1 MTELS
6 KDEEYGIVSKHL
18 GTLTALRKF
27 AQTKDFEWLEEVKGK
42 LEALIT
48 ESRKEYELK
57 KLAAE
62 ELEQKRKQALE
73 YIRSLGLDPDYLTEP
88 VTVGGIKSQRK
99 NAKSG
104 VRKAKYRFT
113 DELGNAKE
121 WSGNGKSPSALQT
134 LLDAGHSLDEYLINK
149 VQP

>member
-18 GTLTALRKF
+18 GSITALRKF

-42 LEALIT
+42 LEALIS
-48 ESRKEYELK
+48 ESREEYELK
-57 KLAAE
+57 KLEAE
-62 ELEQKRKQALE
+62 ELEQKRQQALE
-73 YIRSLGLDPDYLTEP
+73 YIRSLGLDPESLAEP
-88 VTVGGIKSQRK
+88 VTVGGIKTKRK

-104 VRKAKYRFT
+104 ARKAKYRFT
-113 DELGNAKE
+113 DEGGNAKE
-121 WSGNGKSPSALQT
+121 WSGNGKRPSALQK

-149 VQP
+149 EQP